1 MKKIFLYAIAL
12 VFMCSCGDEPKPVP
26 PSYDRLLTFVECAPS
41 LESLAKMALAVEG
54 HVASSAADF
63 YGEELPDSFVASR
76 DRFHATVENEI
87 LKFKKGHFVE
97 LRTVVYGSAADVAGT
112 AWNEAGKNAMH
123 GLLKQ
128 CSAALYIDGQRACD
142 PPYSVRKRY
151 EQAKEKVY
159 GQM

>member
-1 MKKIFLYAIAL
+1 MKKIFFYAIAL
-12 VFMCSCGDEPKPVP
+12 VLMCSCGDEPKPVP

-41 LESLAKMALAVEG
+41 LESLANLALAVEG

-76 DRFHATVENEI
+76 KRFYATVENEI
-87 LKFKKGHFVE
+87 LKFRNGHFVE
-97 LRTVVYGSAADVAGT
+97 LRTVVYECAARVKGT
-112 AWNEAGKNAMH
+112 AWNEAGKDAMRS
-123 GLLKQ
+123 LLKQ

-151 EQAKEKVY
+151 EQAKEKVK
-159 GQM
+159 G

>member
-1 MKKIFLYAIAL
+1 
-12 VFMCSCGDEPKPVP
+12 
-26 PSYDRLLTFVECAPS
+26 
-41 LESLAKMALAVEG
+41 MALAVEG
-54 HVASSAADF
+54 NVASSAADF

-76 DRFHATVENEI
+76 DRFHTTVENEI

-97 LRTVVYGSAADVAGT
+97 LRTVVYESAADVAGT